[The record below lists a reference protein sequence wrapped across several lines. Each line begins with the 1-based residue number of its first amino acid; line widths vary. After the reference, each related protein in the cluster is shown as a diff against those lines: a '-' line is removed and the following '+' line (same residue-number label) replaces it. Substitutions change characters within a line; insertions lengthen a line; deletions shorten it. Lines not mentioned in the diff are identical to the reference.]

1 MSSNTLAGPSLIV
14 QNGCQNATERKSPK
28 DSFLKI
34 LISHLKTTFFMFK
47 DGTNEFRDP
56 ENIE

>member
-1 MSSNTLAGPSLIV
+1 MAAKTL
-14 QNGCQNATERKSPK
+14 QNENRQKTVLWDTNFPFEN
-28 DSFLKI
+28 DDFL
-34 LISHLKTTFFMFK
+34 MFK